1 LSESVILA
9 PEAIVG
15 EDKQAQL
22 QQMDKDA
29 AAAREEL
36 ERQLNAWQAKDVALW
51 WKRWYMKAGH
61 KRLGRVLVDLSR
73 KFEGG

>member
-1 LSESVILA
+1 MLT
-9 PEAIVG
+9 PEAIVD

-29 AAAREEL
+29 TAAREEL
-36 ERQLNAWQAKDVALW
+36 ERQLNVWQAKDVALW

-73 KFEGG
+73 KFYGG

>member
-1 LSESVILA
+1 
-9 PEAIVG
+9 
-15 EDKQAQL
+15 
-22 QQMDKDA
+22 MDKDA
-29 AAAREEL
+29 VAAKEEL
-36 ERQLNAWQAKDVALW
+36 ERQLNDWRAKDVALW